1 MLAVGKKIRIWWK
14 KIMIKRKELE
24 DRYEE
29 LRRIRGI

>member
-1 MLAVGKKIRIWWK
+1 MLVPEKKRK
-14 KIMIKRKELE
+14 KMVEKNMKKNKELE